1 MAEGPLSIKLR
12 CASWQQLSAIYK
24 KDLARGA
31 IFLKTGK
38 PPPMGTAVRI
48 DLTLP
53 TDSMIVLSGYIAEHV
68 PEGGLGGRGPGV
80 DVRLSAIPQSAMWL
94 IETALASAQ
103 KGGQTPPVGV
113 STTAALPTI
122 PADAGLDDGND
133 LAAAESE
140 LLTAL
145 TSEFESL
152 KKLNPFQVLGVG
164 YEASDSDV
172 RAAFGELTKRYHPD
186 RFARYRSQELRN
198 FAAEIFILI
207 RDAYRRIGDD
217 KSRQQV
223 VAGLGPRRMP
233 GPPAPPAPARA
244 STSPAAPPPAPRPTA
259 ARPSG
264 PIDRASGPI
273 AAPSNERAST
283 AAGSPPPAPRP
294 PEAPLPQHNTE
305 RRPMVSAPPSVID
318 EGGKT
323 DYTAAESLLDSGK
336 YDEALAVFKIYLRK
350 NPADRVARSGIELA
364 EGLRALAQR
373 DRLEAA
379 QRFEA
384 VLEMDPS
391 NERAARELSDM
402 RRQATNERKGLLSR
416 LLGKKE

>member
-31 IFLKTGK
+31 MFLKTGK
-38 PPPMGTAVRI
+38 PPPIGTAVRI

-103 KGGQTPPVGV
+103 KGPSGAAAAGPSNPGQSGPI
-113 STTAALPTI
+113 PTI
-122 PADAGLDDGND
+122 PADAGLDDGRD
-133 LAAAESE
+133 LAAAEAE

-145 TSEFESL
+145 GAEFESL

-164 YEASDSDV
+164 YEATDGDV

-217 KSRQQV
+217 KSRQQA
-223 VAGLGPRRMP
+223 VAGLGPRR
-233 GPPAPPAPARA
+233 
-244 STSPAAPPPAPRPTA
+244 TPAAPPPRATTAPGGAASPPRPP
-259 ARPSG
+259 ARRRPAPVASARSASRSTG
-264 PIDRASGPI
+264 SAGRSIARA
-273 AAPSNERAST
+273 
-283 AAGSPPPAPRP
+283 PPPAR
-294 PEAPLPQHNTE
+294 
-305 RRPMVSAPPSVID
+305 RRP
-318 EGGKT
+318 
-323 DYTAAESLLDSGK
+323 
-336 YDEALAVFKIYLRK
+336 R
-350 NPADRVARSGIELA
+350 RAR
-364 EGLRALAQR
+364 
-373 DRLEAA
+373 
-379 QRFEA
+379 
-384 VLEMDPS
+384 P
-391 NERAARELSDM
+391 
-402 RRQATNERKGLLSR
+402 
-416 LLGKKE
+416 

>member
-31 IFLKTGK
+31 MFLKTGK
-38 PPPMGTAVRI
+38 PPPIGTAVRI

-103 KGGQTPPVGV
+103 KGQAGQSGPAINSQTG
-113 STTAALPTI
+113 AIPTL

-145 TSEFESL
+145 GAEFESL

-164 YEASDSDV
+164 YEANDSDV

-217 KSRQQV
+217 KSRQQAI
-223 VAGLGPRRMP
+223 AGLGPRRATTAG
-233 GPPAPPAPARA
+233 GPPPPPRA
-244 STSPAAPPPAPRPTA
+244 TTAPAAP
-259 ARPSG
+259 
-264 PIDRASGPI
+264 
-273 AAPSNERAST
+273 
-283 AAGSPPPAPRP
+283 
-294 PEAPLPQHNTE
+294 
-305 RRPMVSAPPSVID
+305 
-318 EGGKT
+318 
-323 DYTAAESLLDSGK
+323 
-336 YDEALAVFKIYLRK
+336 
-350 NPADRVARSGIELA
+350 
-364 EGLRALAQR
+364 
-373 DRLEAA
+373 
-379 QRFEA
+379 
-384 VLEMDPS
+384 
-391 NERAARELSDM
+391 
-402 RRQATNERKGLLSR
+402 
-416 LLGKKE
+416 